1 MGFFVL
7 PRNHN
12 WTWRCFYCGIA
23 VTLVSSTGSVARAM
37 CVEIRVFWVCGYLF
51 LSNFN
56 LSPEL
61 AVPAELQ
68 VLPPGTNHSHS
79 STSAHFCCPLPGG
92 ENPLLVG
99 LKSRGENCRQEN
111 IPGLSRAQSLGNSA
125 WAQSKVQLR
134 VKLFRQ
140 KYVSGHYLLL
150 WMGFFPTCFGK
161 VIKCLR

>member
-1 MGFFVL
+1 MRDPTRSLSLVWGWLRV
-7 PRNHN
+7 
-12 WTWRCFYCGIA
+12 CGDEIYGVFCA
-23 VTLVSSTGSVARAM
+23 AQEPQLDLEVFLLWDCRDFGVVPLSTGSVARAM

-79 STSAHFCCPLPGG
+79 STSAHFCCLLPGG

-125 WAQSKVQLR
+125 WAQS
-134 VKLFRQ
+134 
-140 KYVSGHYLLL
+140 
-150 WMGFFPTCFGK
+150 
-161 VIKCLR
+161 